1 MAAVS
6 LGYWNGPKGYFKL
19 KLYSSD
25 SWMSNQK
32 AALLLSSTN
41 DQLAHSKVNDHKR
54 LPICLRTGYP
64 NCTELLI
71 QHERAAS
78 SVTLT
83 WVQGRRYTGFYA
95 AVKTAHFRAVA
106 GLVRGAFI
114 LFCSR
119 AWQLRRRILARERFT
134 WRTGQKLSRLHMFM
148 PLADI
153 FFFCFLSPRIG
164 RNLKGCLVLW

>member
-1 MAAVS
+1 MLKPIRSTIQVWVVTRNLTVWISALVPQTSFRWETTECWRREMAAVS

-64 NCTELLI
+64 NCTELSI

-95 AVKTAHFRAVA
+95 AVKTAHFRAVT

-114 LFCSR
+114 LSCSR
-119 AWQLRRRILARERFT
+119 AW
-134 WRTGQKLSRLHMFM
+134 
-148 PLADI
+148 
-153 FFFCFLSPRIG
+153 
-164 RNLKGCLVLW
+164 

>member
-6 LGYWNGPKGYFKL
+6 LGYWNRPKGYFKL

-32 AALLLSSTN
+32 AALLLSSSN
-41 DQLAHSKVNDHKR
+41 DRLAHSKVNDPKR
-54 LPICLRTGYP
+54 LPICLRIGYP
-64 NCTELLI
+64 NCTELSI

-153 FFFCFLSPRIG
+153 FFSVFWVRG
-164 RNLKGCLVLW
+164 LVEI